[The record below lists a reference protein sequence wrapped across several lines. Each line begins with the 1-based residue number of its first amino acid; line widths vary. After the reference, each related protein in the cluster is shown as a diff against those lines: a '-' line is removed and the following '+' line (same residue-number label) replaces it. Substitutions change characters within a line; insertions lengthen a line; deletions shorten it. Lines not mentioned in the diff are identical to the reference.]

1 MDRSSTRASS
11 RKYSL
16 RLMPGLLFRNTTA
29 RPFLRRGPPEV
40 KPPAPRCGKIA
51 AEAGQTVAGKC
62 FSCQRKVRAPQ
73 SRVLGNAQAPQG
85 DEEGHRDESQH
96 RGESRGAAGETRQPP
111 PGATS
116 NRRTTTWLAESAG
129 RWLEPRGNPGPRGMT
144 VHDRTRLIGQ
154 LHFFLAQRAARRTH
168 SVIAARTSGASPSSG
183 VTRNSVFEWRFRIFS
198 TIAGSSRF
206 KCFP

>member
-11 RKYSL
+11 RSLAVRMALPRSGSRKYSL
-16 RLMPGLLFRNTTA
+16 RLMPVLLFRNTTA
-29 RPFLRRGPPEV
+29 RPFLRRGTPEV
-40 KPPAPRCGKIA
+40 KPPASRCGKIA

-73 SRVLGNAQAPQG
+73 SRVLGNAQAPKG
-85 DEEGHRDESQH
+85 DEEGHRDES
-96 RGESRGAAGETRQPP
+96 RCCGESRSAAGETRQPP

-129 RWLEPRGNPGPRGMT
+129 RWLEPGGNLGPRGMT

-154 LHFFLAQRAARRTH
+154 LHFFFRQRAARR
-168 SVIAARTSGASPSSG
+168 
-183 VTRNSVFEWRFRIFS
+183 
-198 TIAGSSRF
+198 
-206 KCFP
+206 